1 MDDLEKMKTGM
12 WLYARKPQI
21 REALQRCEELV
32 FRFNSLPPSREEER
46 NAIIRQLFG
55 RTGGTFCIHSPF
67 HCDFGSQISIGDDF
81 TGNFNLTILDEAPV
95 TIGNHIFIG
104 PNVGIYTVTHAL
116 LPDQRNAGVMRSLPI
131 TIGDNVWIGGNCV
144 VMQGVTIGDGT
155 VIGAGS
161 VVTRD
166 IPAGVIAFGNP
177 CRVIRPVT
185 EDDRMDRVSS
195 YGYALG
201 YIGSCIPF
209 VIGILLILF
218 TPFGLS
224 TMQATQI
231 SFVITAVWWA
241 VLTIPLLKNVQQTHY
256 LARRSNQV
264 RHAFSRVGQTL
275 KKIRQQPTILYFI
288 IAYFCYIDG
297 VYTIISMATTYGGEV
312 GISDTSMILALLL
325 TQFIAFPC
333 AIFSGRLAE
342 KIGTLKVIRIS
353 ILIYCVICVFG
364 YQMSQSWEF
373 WVLAVVVGMAQGGI
387 QSLSRSFY
395 GRIIPKEESNE
406 YFGFFDIFGKF
417 ADFFGPLIMS
427 FCALALGSSTY
438 GILAL
443 LVLFVIGYILLRKVK
458 ETK

>member
-67 HCDFGSQISIGDDF
+67 HCDFGSQISIGEDF

-95 TIGNHIFIG
+95 TIGNHVFIG

-177 CRVIRPVT
+177 VPG
-185 EDDRMDRVSS
+185 SS
-195 YGYALG
+195 GPSPRTT
-201 YIGSCIPF
+201 GSRRSFNEKASQKGRFYSADP
-209 VIGILLILF
+209 
-218 TPFGLS
+218 TP
-224 TMQATQI
+224 
-231 SFVITAVWWA
+231 
-241 VLTIPLLKNVQQTHY
+241 LKN
-256 LARRSNQV
+256 S
-264 RHAFSRVGQTL
+264 SR
-275 KKIRQQPTILYFI
+275 
-288 IAYFCYIDG
+288 
-297 VYTIISMATTYGGEV
+297 E
-312 GISDTSMILALLL
+312 
-325 TQFIAFPC
+325 
-333 AIFSGRLAE
+333 
-342 KIGTLKVIRIS
+342 
-353 ILIYCVICVFG
+353 
-364 YQMSQSWEF
+364 
-373 WVLAVVVGMAQGGI
+373 
-387 QSLSRSFY
+387 
-395 GRIIPKEESNE
+395 IP
-406 YFGFFDIFGKF
+406 
-417 ADFFGPLIMS
+417 
-427 FCALALGSSTY
+427 
-438 GILAL
+438 
-443 LVLFVIGYILLRKVK
+443 
-458 ETK
+458 